1 MQIQN
6 CRGLIFDLDGVI
18 VHTDRYH
25 YRAWKTIADRLGI
38 PFDETVNNRLRGVS
52 RAESLAIILEGCRG
66 PLPTEAERERLAEEK
81 NRIYRQS
88 LSALTPA
95 DADGGVRETLA
106 TLRARGYRLAIGS
119 SSRNAGLILDRLD
132 LRDAFDNVTDGNAI
146 THSKPDPEVFLTAA
160 KGLGLKPEACAVI
173 EDATAGITAAKMCGM
188 TAIAIG
194 DATKDPR
201 ADVRLERIS
210 DLIAL
215 FGTPAEART

>member
-25 YRAWKTIADRLGI
+25 YRAWKAIADKLGI
-38 PFDETVNNRLRGVS
+38 PFDEAVNNRLRGVS

-66 PLPTEAERERLAEEK
+66 PLPSEEERRRLAEEK

-95 DADGGVRETLA
+95 DADGEVRKTLA
-106 TLRARGYRLAIGS
+106 TLHERGYRLAIGS
-119 SSRNAGLILDRLD
+119 SSRNAGLILERLD
-132 LRDAFDNVTDGNAI
+132 LRGGFDNVTDGNAI

-160 KGLGLKPEACAVI
+160 KGLGLEPQECAVI
-173 EDATAGITAAKMCGM
+173 EDATAGITAAKMSGM

-201 ADVRLERIS
+201 ADFCLERFS
-210 DLIAL
+210 DLTEL
-215 FGTPAEART
+215 FEAPAEART

>member
-66 PLPTEAERERLAEEK
+66 ALPTEMERERLADEK

-88 LSALTPA
+88 LSALTSA
-95 DADGGVRETLA
+95 DAADGVRETLA
-106 TLRARGYRLAIGS
+106 TLRTRGYRLAIGS

-132 LRDAFDNVTDGNAI
+132 LRGAFDTVTDGNDIA
-146 THSKPDPEVFLTAA
+146 HSKPDPEVFLKAA
-160 KGLGLKPEACAVI
+160 KGLGLKPGECAVI
-173 EDATAGITAAKMCGM
+173 EDATAGITAAKMGGM

-194 DATKDPR
+194 DATNDPR
-201 ADVRLERIS
+201 ADVRLERFS
-210 DLIAL
+210 DLTDL
-215 FGTPAEART
+215 FGTRSEAHA